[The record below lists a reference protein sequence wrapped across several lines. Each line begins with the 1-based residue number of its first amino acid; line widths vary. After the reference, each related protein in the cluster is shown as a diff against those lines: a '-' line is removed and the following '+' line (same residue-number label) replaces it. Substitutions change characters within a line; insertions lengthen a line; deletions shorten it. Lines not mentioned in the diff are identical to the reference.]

1 MKTNKIERSMNQ
13 SKESRLKD
21 LRINNY
27 KHGVTKKL
35 LEKYKTNS
43 SIARIDNSK
52 RRQENERVA

>member
-1 MKTNKIERSMNQ
+1 MNKIESPINQ

-35 LEKYKTNS
+35 LEKYKPDN
-43 SIARIDNSK
+43 SIARTDNCK
-52 RRQENERVA
+52 RRHEQKRVA